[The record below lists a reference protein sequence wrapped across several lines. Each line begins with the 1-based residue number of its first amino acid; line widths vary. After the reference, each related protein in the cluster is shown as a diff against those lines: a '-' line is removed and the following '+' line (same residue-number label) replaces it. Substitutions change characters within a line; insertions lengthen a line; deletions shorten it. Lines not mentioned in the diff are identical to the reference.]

1 MKRCDVMNCRD
12 VVRFTLR
19 FLAGILAI
27 SAMSIVGPT
36 IISPQLAMAQEAPPQ
51 SAAPQP
57 NATPPAPAPASGA
70 KSSPQSG
77 PVVRSEARV
86 VRVDVIVTDKKGNYI
101 HDLTAND
108 FKVFDDN
115 KQQEVQNFSF
125 SADPNSPA
133 AAERRYMILFFDD
146 ASMDMSD
153 QPRARAA
160 AGKFIEANAGPDRAI
175 AIVEF
180 TGNLRITQNFTTDA
194 ERLKQAVAGV
204 QVSSLSSNPQ
214 SPNAINASPNLVGPG
229 GPALGGGEYNFSAY
243 SVLLSIRGLA
253 KNLASVAGRKSLVL
267 LTAGFPLTPERDSEL
282 TATIDACNKAN
293 VAIYPLDVR
302 GLQAPLGMN
311 APQEE
316 KGAQVLTAATIRSN
330 GSSHSTPGLL
340 LASFHTSASL
350 DAEEPQHGG
359 GGGSGGSGGSGGH
372 GGGGGTGGGSGGTG
386 GSGGGGKG
394 GTGGGTGGTG
404 GSGGKGGT
412 GGTGGGGAPRGG
424 LGQPFANPNFTQ
436 PRAIVP
442 AIPESASTNQQVLYA
457 LAEGT
462 GGFPIFNTNDLTT
475 GLQKIAREQN
485 EYYLL
490 GFSPS
495 DSAEGSCHTLKVKV
509 ERGGTTVRARSGY
522 CNVRPA
528 DALAGT
534 PVEKELEARAS
545 GSSVGSSGASSS
557 AASGGGSLEA
567 PYFYTASSE
576 ARVNLA
582 MELPPSSV
590 QFDKVKGKYHADV
603 NVLGIAYR
611 PDGSV
616 AARFS
621 DTQTY
626 DLEKDEWKQITKA
639 PIHYQNQ
646 FVIAPGQYRLTVVLS
661 GGGQNFAK
669 YEIPLSIDSY
679 DGKSFNLSGIALT
692 KHLERVSDLG
702 GALDEDL
709 LADHTPLV
717 VHQMEVIP
725 SGSYRFSKKDKVA
738 LYAQVY
744 QPSAASA
751 NAAALRVAYQVVD
764 QKTGKP
770 VFATGTIDASG
781 FVEKGNPMIPL
792 ALVIPIDTLA
802 PGSYRVELQA
812 GEVGGASSPI
822 RTVEFVA
829 E

>member
-1 MKRCDVMNCRD
+1 MKRSGVKNCRD
-12 VVRFTLR
+12 LVRFGLR
-19 FLAGILAI
+19 FFAGILAI
-27 SAMSIVGPT
+27 SAMSIVCQT
-36 IISPQLAMAQEAPPQ
+36 IISPQLATAQEAPPQ

-57 NATPPAPAPASGA
+57 SSTPPAPAPAPGA
-70 KSSPQSG
+70 ASAPQSG

-133 AAERRYMILFFDD
+133 ATERRYMILFFDD

-160 AGKFIEANAGPDRAI
+160 AARFIDANAGPDRAI

-180 TGNLRITQNFTTDA
+180 TGSLRITQNFTTDA

-243 SVLLSIRGLA
+243 SVLLSIRSLA

-311 APQEE
+311 PPRYEN
-316 KGAQVLTAATIRSN
+316 GAQVLAAAIHSS
-330 GSSHSTPGLL
+330 GSTNSTPGLR
-340 LASFHTSASL
+340 LAAFHPSSSL
-350 DAEEPQHGG
+350 DAEEPQRGG
-359 GGGSGGSGGSGGH
+359 GGGTGGGGH
-372 GGGGGTGGGSGGTG
+372 GGSGGGTGGGSGGGTGG

-394 GTGGGTGGTG
+394 GTGGGTGSGTG
-404 GSGGKGGT
+404 GTGGKGGT
-412 GGTGGGGAPRGG
+412 GGTGGGN

-522 CNVRPA
+522 CNVRPV

-545 GSSVGSSGASSS
+545 SSSVSSSGGSST

-646 FVIAPGQYRLTVVLS
+646 FVIAPGKYRLTVVLS

-679 DGKSFNLSGIALT
+679 DGKSFSLSGIALT

-738 LYAQVY
+738 LYAQIY

-781 FVEKGNPMIPL
+781 FVEKGNPVVPL

>member
-1 MKRCDVMNCRD
+1 MKRCGVKNSR
-12 VVRFTLR
+12 VVVHFDLR
-19 FLAGILAI
+19 FFAGILAI
-27 SAMSIVGPT
+27 SAFSFIPQM
-36 IISPQLAMAQEAPPQ
+36 IISPQLAMAQEAPQQSTAPQ
-51 SAAPQP
+51 SKD
-57 NATPPAPAPASGA
+57 ATPNPAPASVA
-70 KSSPQSG
+70 TSAPQSG

-101 HDLTAND
+101 HDLTADD

-115 KQQEVQNFSF
+115 KQQQVQNFSF

-160 AGKFIEANAGPDRAI
+160 AGRFIEANAGPDRAI

-180 TGNLRITQNFTTDA
+180 TGSLRITQNFTTDA

-214 SPNAINASPNLVGPG
+214 SPNAMSASPNLVGPG
-229 GPALGGGEYNFSAY
+229 GPALGGGEYNFAAY
-243 SVLLSIRGLA
+243 SVLLSIRSLA
-253 KNLASVAGRKSLVL
+253 KNLAAVAGRKSLVL

-311 APQEE
+311 SPRSENE
-316 KGAQVLTAATIRSN
+316 AQILTAAIRSN
-330 GSSHSTPGLL
+330 GNSDSTPGLR
-340 LASFHTSASL
+340 LASFHPSPL
-350 DAEEPQHGG
+350 PDAEEPQHGG
-359 GGGSGGSGGSGGH
+359 GGGTGGGGH
-372 GGGGGTGGGSGGTG
+372 GGSGGGTGGGSGGGTGG

-442 AIPESASTNQQVLYA
+442 SIPESASTNQQVLYA

-545 GSSVGSSGASSS
+545 SSSVGSSGGSSA
-557 AASGGGSLEA
+557 AASGGGSLQA

-582 MELPPSSV
+582 MELPLSSV

-626 DLEKDEWKQITKA
+626 DLEKDDWKQITKA

-661 GGGQNFAK
+661 GGGQNFSK

-679 DGKSFNLSGIALT
+679 DGKSFSLSGIALT

-764 QKTGKP
+764 LKTGKP

-781 FVEKGNPMIPL
+781 FVEKGNPVVPL
-792 ALVIPIDTLA
+792 ALVIPVDTLA
-802 PGSYRVELQA
+802 PGNYRVELQA
-812 GEVGGASSPI
+812 GEVGGASSPV